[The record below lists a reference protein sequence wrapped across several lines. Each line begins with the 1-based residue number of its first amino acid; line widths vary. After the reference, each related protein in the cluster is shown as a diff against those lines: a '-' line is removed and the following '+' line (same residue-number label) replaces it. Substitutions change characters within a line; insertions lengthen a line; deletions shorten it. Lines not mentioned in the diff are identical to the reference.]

1 MGGDGAKHKR
11 NKILNDKMSAENF
24 YKFLFD
30 SIKNLMSVTSGA
42 FYICMSSSELHNL
55 WKAFTDAGGHWST
68 YIVWAKNQFTLSR
81 SDYQHQ
87 FEPIMYGLTDPD
99 MTYETATVPE
109 KEAEFILYGWTKHEW
124 FGGRKQGDV
133 WMIDKPTR
141 SKEHPTMKPVILCSK
156 AIVNSAPRGSI
167 VLDTFGG
174 SGSTLIACE
183 KLNRRCYTMEL
194 DPLYC
199 EVIIKRW
206 EDFSGLKAEKI

>member
-1 MGGDGAKHKR
+1 
-11 NKILNDKMSAENF
+11 MSAENF

-30 SIKNLMSVTSGA
+30 SIKNLIDNTSGA

-55 WKAFTDAGGHWST
+55 WKAFTDCGGHWQT
-68 YIVWAKNQFTLSR
+68 YIVWAKDSFTLSR

-87 FEPIMYGLTDPD
+87 FEPIMYGLTED
-99 MTYETATVPE
+99 AINVPE
-109 KEAEFILYGWTKHEW
+109 KEADFILYGWTKHEW

-133 WMIDKPTR
+133 WMIDRPKR
-141 SKEHPTMKPVILCSK
+141 SKEHPTMKPVMLCAK
-156 AIVNSAPRGSI
+156 AISNSAPRGSI

-174 SGSTLIACE
+174 SGSTLTACE
-183 KLNRRCYTMEL
+183 KLNRRGLMMEL

-206 EDFSGLKAEKI
+206 EEFSGAKAEKL